1 MKKLCCIALALVLL
15 PAPCSFHA
23 SANSAQTKWQGT
35 NSMGAI
41 IESSPSPVC
50 ITNEKLTLNIQEFP
64 ANYYASKEDYLAY
77 GATATAEY
85 TFYNP
90 ESYEVKATLA
100 FPFGAQPDYA
110 NLYDETAEY
119 YDFAADAAKYSVT
132 ADGEAISTRIRYT
145 YSSGGSFNVN
155 DELAKLSDKLLT
167 DEFYTI
173 DTQVTKYRYVIG
185 GEDKA
190 SPIDEQYRAAT
201 VAFDWSSTDENSRIF
216 LPECNNLHTLK
227 NGSVRLG
234 TGVQNSD
241 EFFIYAIGN
250 PLSAAPVLKIY
261 ENGNTADGTEID
273 GKAVL
278 TKTENMNF
286 YDFVLSFRPET
297 ATEITDNDWY
307 NAVLCALQAGTD
319 DRGFITAHIG
329 ENAYFAEGLQRWHE
343 YELTFAPQQTL
354 KNTITVPLYPSIRG
368 DYSPTVFQ
376 YTYLLSPAATW
387 ADFGDLEIEIK
398 TPYYLTQSSLL
409 RFEETEDGYHLQLTG
424 LPDSEL
430 DFTLCTVENPTPPK
444 SNDQPQYLFAAIA
457 TVLAVGLLVGVVL
470 LFLNKK
476 DEK

>member
-15 PAPCSFHA
+15 PAPCSLRA

-41 IESSPSPVC
+41 IESSPSPVR
-50 ITNEKLTLNIQEFP
+50 ITNEKLTLDIQEFP
-64 ANYYASKEDYLAY
+64 TNYYLSMEDYLAY

-90 ESYEVKATLA
+90 ENYQVTATLA

-110 NLYDETAEY
+110 NIYDEETETYA
-119 YDFAADAAKYSVT
+119 FTADAEKYSVT

-155 DELAKLSDKLLT
+155 DEIAKLFDELLV
-167 DEFYTI
+167 DEFYKT

-190 SPIDEQYRAAT
+190 YPIDEQYKAAT
-201 VAFDWSSTDENSRIF
+201 VAFDWKPANESTRIF
-216 LPECNNLHTLK
+216 LPECSNMQTQTD
-227 NGSVRLG
+227 GSVRLG
-234 TGVQNSD
+234 TWAQNGD
-241 EFFIYAIGN
+241 EFFIYAIGT

-261 ENGNTADGTEID
+261 ENGNTADGTEIG

-278 TKTENMNF
+278 TEKESLNF

-297 ATEITDNDWY
+297 AKEITDNDWY

-319 DRGFITAHIG
+319 KRGFIMAHIG
-329 ENAYFAEGLQRWHE
+329 KNARFAEGLQRWHE
-343 YELTFAPQQTL
+343 YELTFAAQQTL
-354 KNTITVPLYPSIRG
+354 TNTITVPLYPSILG
-368 DYSPTVFQ
+368 DYSPAVFQ

-387 ADFGDLEIEIK
+387 ADFGDLEIEIR
-398 TPYYLTQSSLL
+398 TRYYLTQSSLTD
-409 RFEETEDGYHLQLTG
+409 FEKTEDGYRLQLTG
-424 LPDSEL
+424 LPDGEL

-444 SNDQPQYLFAAIA
+444 SKEQPQYLFAVIA

-470 LFLNKK
+470 LFLDKK
-476 DEK
+476 GEK